1 MASRPRLPTPRSAV
15 EPSRQV
21 PGGGEPP
28 GARGS
33 APSAPPER
41 STTSVCAAA
50 DADRH
55 TNAPRTS
62 ADPAMVFM
70 AVPPGFPERNLS
82 RAGRRGAASSAAAPS
97 PPGPRTGELTQSP
110 LSDPEGRERPAP
122 SGDQAPNRRGSVAT
136 GRVPPFTKRMTE
148 VLPFTRRSTRP
159 APTCTTVTP
168 STSAEP
174 AMVLMGV
181 PRRAE
186 ASGMVGLPA
195 APSG

>member
-70 AVPPGFPERNLS
+70 AVPPGFPERKPIT
-82 RAGRRGAASSAAAPS
+82 GGAARSSELGGSSVAAR
-97 PPGPRTGELTQSP
+97 PRTGELTQCRAF
-110 LSDPEGRERPAP
+110 LDR
-122 SGDQAPNRRGSVAT
+122 RRGGILPASS
-136 GRVPPFTKRMTE
+136 KRFHRAGELRIDWTE
-148 VLPFTRRSTRP
+148 PLLRRS
-159 APTCTTVTP
+159 A
-168 STSAEP
+168 
-174 AMVLMGV
+174 MGV
-181 PRRAE
+181 ASSGGTDGMPVTGSYVEVTGPRWSVRTATK
-186 ASGMVGLPA
+186 AFPQ
-195 APSG
+195 PW